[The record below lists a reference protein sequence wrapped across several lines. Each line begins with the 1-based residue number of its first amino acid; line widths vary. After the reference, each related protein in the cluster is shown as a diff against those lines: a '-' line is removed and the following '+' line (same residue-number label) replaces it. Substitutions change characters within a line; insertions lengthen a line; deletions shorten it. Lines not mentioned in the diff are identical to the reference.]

1 MKQETQSNLMEG
13 KTVEDAVQT
22 LTKRG
27 MSKSD
32 AIDTIRRQYEVQTSF
47 TASFLMTQIS
57 SAILILILYLN
68 IPDLSFIKMVIG
80 GIFVI
85 FLAGYNLLQLLYVR
99 SDRLF
104 NGLEKL
110 SLSLGLGFVS
120 VSLIGLLL
128 DFTVGISLYSA
139 TLSVVIFVELMSIMR
154 YELVRR
160 NEL

>member
-68 IPDLSFIKMVIG
+68 IPVLSFIKMVIG